1 MTGKRRDDGGRMASV
16 RRNYGV
22 PAFRG
27 AIVTYHG
34 RPFRPITG
42 RIISCD
48 GNYLYLR
55 DEATGRRIG
64 PFHPTSEMDYGD
76 GRDYSA
82 EGDARIDVWNDR
94 LNGRITHE
102 EYVERLARLPIVLRN
117 AKAAA

>member
-1 MTGKRRDDGGRMASV
+1 MAMV
-16 RRNYGV
+16 RRHYGV

-27 AIVTYHG
+27 KLVTHLGY
-34 RPFRPITG
+34 RRTLTG
-42 RIISCD
+42 RIISCT
-48 GNYLYLR
+48 GSYLYLR

-82 EGDARIDVWNDR
+82 ECDARIDVWNDR

-102 EYVERLARLPIVLRN
+102 ECVERLTRLPTVLRT
-117 AKAAA
+117 KASSA